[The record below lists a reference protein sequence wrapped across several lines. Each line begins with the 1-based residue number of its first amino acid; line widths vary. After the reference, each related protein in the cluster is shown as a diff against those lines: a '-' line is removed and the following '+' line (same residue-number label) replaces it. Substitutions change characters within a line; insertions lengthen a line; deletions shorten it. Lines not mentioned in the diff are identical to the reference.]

1 MNRMTRA
8 IGATT
13 DAEATAGYVLR
24 HRLATFAWLLAAVVV
39 AGCKTTMP
47 APDGLTAAP
56 DSSVVYNRDAA
67 FSAGIAPNRA
77 PPVTIGDTLGFQM
90 SSSQDGYGHLYLL
103 NASDEVWVLAEN
115 LRLQANA
122 QGIFPPLDGGFALRA
137 TPPAGVERVLLLV
150 TRHPF
155 VGFGRGTAAQG
166 PVQLPLRAAAFVADL
181 NAATRG
187 LREDA
192 WVVVE
197 TRVEI
202 VAN

>member
-1 MNRMTRA
+1 MICVTRA
-8 IGATT
+8 I
-13 DAEATAGYVLR
+13 DAVKAAGTAFRYGPRSRPAVL
-24 HRLATFAWLLAAVVV
+24 AWLPAVIVV
-39 AGCKTTMP
+39 AGCNATMP
-47 APDGLTAAP
+47 APVGLTAAP
-56 DSSVVYNRDAA
+56 ESSVVYNPDAT

-77 PPVTIGDTLGFQM
+77 PPVMIGDALGFQL

-122 QGIFPPLDGGFALRA
+122 QGIYPPLDGGFVLRA

-155 VGFGRGTAAQG
+155 VGFGRGAAAQG
-166 PVQLPLRAAAFVADL
+166 PVQLPLRAAEFLGDL